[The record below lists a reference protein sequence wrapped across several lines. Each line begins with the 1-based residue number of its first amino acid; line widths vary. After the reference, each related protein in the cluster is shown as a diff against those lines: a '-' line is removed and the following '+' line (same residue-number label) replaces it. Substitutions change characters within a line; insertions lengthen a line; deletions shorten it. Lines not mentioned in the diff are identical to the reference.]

1 MGIFHVKKGTPVLKA
16 LPDKTKLK
24 DGASIC
30 LDFCCH
36 ERKCKYPHALCKDSK
51 HYTNWRNV
59 ADVDKAI
66 LLSHMN
72 DTGLLWFDED
82 TMKKHKAEIPS
93 EYSHLLSNATG
104 PKLKQ
109 AMKRVD
115 DHADHWIKFHDS
127 INPLVSSQ
135 VTICI
140 RHESAESFSW
150 HQQECNPCKLPRLL
164 YQKRNPWSSHY

>member
-1 MGIFHVKKGTPVLKA
+1 MRKKRETSDKSLTMGIFHVKKGTPVLKA

-36 ERKCKYPHALCKDSK
+36 ERKCKYPHALCKDGK
-51 HYTNWRNV
+51 HYTNSRNV
-59 ADVDKAI
+59 PDVDKAI

-72 DTGLLWFDED
+72 DTGLLWFNEEM
-82 TMKKHKAEIPS
+82 MKKHKAEIPL

-135 VTICI
+135 V
-140 RHESAESFSW
+140 S
-150 HQQECNPCKLPRLL
+150 
-164 YQKRNPWSSHY
+164 